1 MNEIDFLLRLF
12 LAMIFGSMIGWER
25 QKGHKPAGLR
35 THMLVCLGSCL
46 FTLVSFMANTDTQS
60 VAFDPSRIAAG
71 VVTGIGFLGAGAIIQ
86 SQKGVIGLTTAAS
99 IWIVAAVG
107 MAVGYGLFILGG
119 GTAILTLII
128 LFVLEKVE
136 EKFPKEDVRSQD

>member
-1 MNEIDFLLRLF
+1 MNEADFLLRLF
-12 LAMIFGSMIGWER
+12 LAIIFGGVIGWER

-46 FTLVSFMANTDTQS
+46 FTLISFMANAYTQS
-60 VAFDPSRIAAG
+60 AAFDPSRIAAG

-86 SQKGVIGLTTAAS
+86 SQRGVIGLTTAAS
-99 IWIVAAVG
+99 IWMVAAVG

-119 GTAILTLII
+119 GSAILSLII
-128 LFVLEKVE
+128 LFAMEKVE
-136 EKFPKEDVRSQD
+136 EKFPKLDDKSKD